1 MFKKLTTVILSIA
14 LVASS
19 ADITALAAEITVQSE
34 GAQITDTDRVSG
46 IGVSD
51 PLESQEVLVE
61 EIITED
67 SISDDIQAAGTVD
80 TLLTDNSVSSDQT
93 AMISG
98 DTSEEVLSEDNVSE
112 VTGYDSGL
120 YSEAVDDQYSDFY
133 VSDDD
138 WDFTEQYEFEEEE
151 EEEDEYRFED
161 DYVDNGSW
169 KYIYVLPKLTGDK
182 RADAAAIAYSQIG
195 YHEGR
200 NNKNA
205 YGPQAAWCV
214 YFARWCARKAGLTS
228 SEWGDTGNTIVLSD
242 WFRSRDRFHDKVTYE
257 WSRNG
262 FTGGGAKD
270 DYVPQPGDFVAI
282 ESHGNKDNGPDHT
295 GIVYSVKGDQ
305 MITVEGNLNN
315 QVGLVVYSLRA
326 GRSIKKYI
334 NGRWHF
340 VNTEYIVG
348 FGEPDYGENEDVI
361 SEIKETDVEKV
372 KNPSSVKKIGKSK
385 SNNNVVEEEREDRD
399 DKETKSVR
407 SGTKDRATSISLR
420 KAVVT
425 GVPEDGIPEVNGEI
439 LIEEMIRSGEIV
451 VTADDGTV
459 LEPFDASDG
468 EGDYEIYYKVKSRGR
483 KISVVFVGTGKCG
496 GTLRKTF
503 KIAK

>member
-14 LVASS
+14 VMASS
-19 ADITALAAEITVQSE
+19 ADITALAAEIPVEVE
-34 GAQITDTDRVSG
+34 GAQITDTEEVSG
-46 IGVSD
+46 FGVS
-51 PLESQEVLVE
+51 ETQQSQDVLVE
-61 EIITED
+61 EIITDD
-67 SISDDIQAAGTVD
+67 SLSGDAQMSGTADPV
-80 TLLTDNSVSSDQT
+80 LADNTVSSDQSV
-93 AMISG
+93 MISG
-98 DTSEEVLSEDNVSE
+98 STSEEVLSEDIVSDD
-112 VTGYDSGL
+112 TDYDAGL
-120 YSEAVDDQYSDFY
+120 TVDALDDQYSDFY
-133 VSDDD
+133 ISNDD
-138 WDFTEQYEFEEEE
+138 WDFIEQYEFDDEE

-169 KYIYVLPKLTGDK
+169 KYIYVLPELTGDK
-182 RADAAAIAYSQIG
+182 RTDAAAIAYSQIG

-242 WFRSRDRFHDKVTYE
+242 WFRSRGRFHDKVTYE

-262 FTGGGAKD
+262 FTGGGIKD

-305 MITVEGNLNN
+305 MITIEGNLNN

-348 FGEPDYGENEDVI
+348 FGEPDYGDDGI
-361 SEIKETDVEKV
+361 SEIKETEETKV
-372 KNPSSVKKIGKSK
+372 KEQPSVKKNRKSK
-385 SNNNVVEEEREDRD
+385 ISKTAVEEDRVDRENSE
-399 DKETKSVR
+399 DKTVR
-407 SGTKDRATSISLR
+407 SRSKAQTTTLSLR

-425 GVPEDGIPEVNGEI
+425 GVPEDGIPEVDGEI

-451 VTADDGTV
+451 VIADDGTV
-459 LEPFDASDG
+459 LEPFDASEG
-468 EGDYEIYYKVKSRGR
+468 EGDYEIYYKVKGRGR
-483 KISVVFVGTGKCG
+483 KISVVFVGTGRYSG
-496 GTLRKTF
+496 SMRKTF